1 MQPQAT
7 ALDGSRVLPHQTYPA
22 NTQVSSVAHPAQGK
36 ESSNQCCCGTFLKNM
51 RDLKFNLSV
60 VSLSLRLCFQVISK

>member
-22 NTQVSSVAHPAQGK
+22 NTQVSSVAHSAQGK
-36 ESSNQCCCGTFLKNM
+36 ESSNQCWWYFPQTGKT
-51 RDLKFNLSV
+51 
-60 VSLSLRLCFQVISK
+60 